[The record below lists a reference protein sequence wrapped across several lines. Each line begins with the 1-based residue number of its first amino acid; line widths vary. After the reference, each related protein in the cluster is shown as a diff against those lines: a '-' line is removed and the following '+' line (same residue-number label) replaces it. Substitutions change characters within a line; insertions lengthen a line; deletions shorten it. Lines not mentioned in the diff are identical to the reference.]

1 MTGVQTCALP
11 IWTYNLSED
20 ELTDYVT
27 RDAIAFNRVMM
38 DYLAKY
44 RFTIYDTSSDRER
57 VFDKIIED
65 IMIANKS

>member
-1 MTGVQTCALP
+1 M
-11 IWTYNLSED
+11 
-20 ELTDYVT
+20 TDYVT
-27 RDAIAFNRVMM
+27 RDAIPFNRVMM